1 MMRSTPNKLKLFSSF
16 SLIIALAIQV
26 CTSSI
31 AIAGKAKQKRK
42 PNIILLFSDDAGYG
56 DIGCFGSKEFPTPNI
71 DKLAKSGVKINA
83 GYVAASVCSP
93 SRAGLLTGKYPQ
105 RFGYYA
111 NLPGVSKTHKP
122 KERGLDT
129 QQKTIADVLKA
140 QGYKTAVFG
149 KWHLGDAPKFRPNQR
164 GFDEFYGFLGGSR
177 SFFPIQK
184 DVTYIGHQI
193 RHQDVVQPESPEYMT
208 DLLTHKANA
217 FIEEN
222 KDHPFFIYLSYN
234 AVHTPMH
241 AKQQDIEKFTHIKPM
256 IRRKLA
262 AMTHSLDIN
271 VGRVIAKLKSLNLTN
286 DTLVIFLNDN
296 GAATINGA
304 QNGTLRGMKGDLFEG
319 GIRVPFILSWPG
331 TLKAQEYNKPV
342 ISLDILPTALAAAG
356 GKATNDV
363 DGVNILPHI
372 SGKNNSSPHEK
383 LFWKRGGVS
392 ATMID
397 GWKLIC
403 VENKPI
409 HLFNIF
415 KDRDEKNNLIKS
427 ESEKVASL
435 HKALNQ
441 WVSELE
447 EPRWQEPPF
456 WYKRSVNLHL
466 KDQ

>member
-1 MMRSTPNKLKLFSSF
+1 MLTKCKPLTFL
-16 SLIIALAIQV
+16 ALAIGITLQA
-26 CTSSI
+26 CTTN
-31 AIAGKAKQKRK
+31 AAVKTTKRK

-93 SRAGLLTGKYPQ
+93 SRAGLLTGKYAQ

-111 NLPGVSKTHKP
+111 NLPGTSKTHKP
-122 KERGLDT
+122 EERGLDT
-129 QQKTIADVLKA
+129 NQKTIADVLKA

-177 SFFPIQK
+177 SFFPIK
-184 DVTYIGHQI
+184 KEIKYIGHQM

-208 DLLTHKANA
+208 DLLTDKANA

-222 KDHPFFIYLSYN
+222 KDNPFFIYLSYN

-241 AKQQDIEKFTHIKPM
+241 AKQQDIEKFKHIKPM

-271 VGRVIAKLKSLNLTN
+271 IGRVIAKLESLNLTK

-319 GIRVPFILSWPG
+319 GTRVPFIISWPG
-331 TLKAQEYNKPV
+331 TLKPEQEYNKPV
-342 ISLDILPTALAAAG
+342 ISLDVLPTALAAAG
-356 GKATNDV
+356 GQADGDV
-363 DGVNILPHI
+363 DGVNLLPYL
-372 SGKNNSSPHEK
+372 SGKNKNMPHEK

-392 ATMID
+392 ATQIN

-415 KDRDEKNNLIKS
+415 ADRDEKNNLIKS
-427 ESEKVASL
+427 ELKKIAYL
-435 HKALNQ
+435 HKELNQ
-441 WVSELE
+441 WESKLE
-447 EPRWQEPPF
+447 TPRWEEPPF
-456 WYKRSVNLHL
+456 WYKRSVDLHL
-466 KDQ
+466 KNQ